1 MRSVLVLGL
10 LIAVSAS
17 AQAATTHHYYTR
29 HHVFISPRVASS
41 FNAVSGWAY
50 EPRPA
55 IRYNGVPSYND
66 PSKYGGEAALPVQ

>member
-1 MRSVLVLGL
+1 MRSVLALGL
-10 LIAVSAS
+10 LIAVGAS
-17 AQAATTHHYYTR
+17 AQAATTHHRYTR
-29 HHVFISPRVASS
+29 HHLFISPRVASS